1 MPSVFR
7 LPNRRTSATAS
18 LFLLVLT
25 LAFLMAQHVT
35 VSVEVSEA
43 KPAVLFEHKL
53 HAATPIRVMA
63 PAKPARGQ
71 NGPGGSQ
78 PWVRWNYIP

>member
-1 MPSVFR
+1 MLPVFR

-18 LFLLVLT
+18 LLLLALT
-25 LAFLMAQHVT
+25 LAFLVAEHVT
-35 VSVEVSEA
+35 MAVEVGEA
-43 KPAVLFEHKL
+43 KPAIVLENKL
-53 HAATPIRVMA
+53 HASAPIKVIA
-63 PAKPARGQ
+63 PARPAQGQ